1 MENNLKKYSKYLFI
15 GVFLII
21 AILTFLILKPFI
33 SAFLTSIVFSYLFYP
48 VYKKLN
54 NHIKNNSISAAIMVV
69 LLILIIII
77 PTFFFINLL
86 LKESLL
92 IYNYVKSEDLNLNPY
107 FYNALNKI
115 FQYFLNEFSDL
126 IINIPKFLINSFITI
141 FLFYY
146 FLKDG
151 DKLIEQIKSLIP
163 MDNKHKEGVV
173 REFKNVTH
181 SIVYG
186 LILTGIITG
195 LFSALG
201 FYIFKISS
209 PLFWAIVVMIL
220 TILPGIGT
228 WLVWVPIGIL
238 KIMQEDLFNG
248 VGVLIFSLI
257 FISGVEL
264 MLKPKLIGEKSN
276 LHPALIVIGVFGGIK
291 ILGFI
296 GIFFGPLILV
306 TFITFL
312 KSVLN
317 KR

>member
-220 TILPGIGT
+220 TILHGIGT

-264 MLKPKLIGEKSN
+264 MLKPKLIGKKSN

-296 GIFFGPLILV
+296 GIFF
-306 TFITFL
+306 
-312 KSVLN
+312 
-317 KR
+317 